1 MICFYKHVLEG
12 LFLCRFLSRYGC
24 CNYVFI
30 FHCCHGKSK
39 KLRMITEE
47 EELIK
52 QKTEFRFTDREC
64 HFRRKQGGGGGSQQL
79 SLVPFLV
86 EL

>member
-1 MICFYKHVLEG
+1 
-12 LFLCRFLSRYGC
+12 
-24 CNYVFI
+24 
-30 FHCCHGKSK
+30 
-39 KLRMITEE
+39 MITEE